1 MNDDLKNSAQQD
13 QNTQDQLENIQDG
26 EQNLEAVEQD
36 TASSEAM
43 QAEQALNS
51 NESKAVDEDLQ
62 SEINALNNKL
72 RQLMADFENYR
83 RRTESEKAKYVTMG
97 NLSLLMQIADIKDD
111 ISLAENDQNLNLDS
125 AKQMLSTVKD
135 KIAQTMAIG
144 GLVAIQVNK
153 GDKFDSKTMEAITT
167 IAKPEDAEANTV
179 ADIVALGYK
188 HAQTDEIIK
197 TAKVVVFK

>member
-1 MNDDLKNSAQQD
+1 MNDDLKNSAQKD
-13 QNTQDQLENIQDG
+13 QNTQDQLENIKDS

-36 TASSEAM
+36 SASSEAM
-43 QAEQALNS
+43 QAEQTLNS
-51 NESKAVDEDLQ
+51 NQSKAVDEDLQ

-125 AKQMLSTVKD
+125 AKQMLSTVKE